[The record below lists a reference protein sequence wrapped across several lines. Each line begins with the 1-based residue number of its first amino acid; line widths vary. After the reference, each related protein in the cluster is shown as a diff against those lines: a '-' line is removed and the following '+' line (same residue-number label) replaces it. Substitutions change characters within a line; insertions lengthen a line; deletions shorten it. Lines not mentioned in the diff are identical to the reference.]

1 MANKIYK
8 VMAYCSY
15 KDNRNTLSYCVG
27 KFTTKKEARECLKR
41 QYDTPSRS
49 HTIEEVIEHVPSDLP
64 TILKNMAN
72 YVKQCI
78 ANGEDVSGYFGEITN
93 CGLFEDSEGKVVFRA
108 KSEVQTSIDY

>member
-1 MANKIYK
+1 
-8 VMAYCSY
+8 MAYCSY
-15 KDNRNTLSYCVG
+15 RDRDTLCYCVG